1 MAVYDSGEQAG
12 AVLRDVFT
20 AVLAEEESAA
30 KLRERQLS
38 LYFVQQNPA
47 VTLFVDADGAKLGE
61 PPYPPTLRFEFD
73 TDTADAL
80 WSGRTTITAAAVA
93 RRLRVKGP
101 VSRIRQ
107 IADLLP
113 AIGEHYG
120 RLAPAKDA
128 TAQPVTE

>member
-1 MAVYDSGEQAG
+1 MAVYNSSEQAG
-12 AVLRDVFT
+12 AVLCDVFT

-38 LYFVQQNPA
+38 LYFVQHDPA
-47 VTLFVDADGAKLGE
+47 VELFVDADGAKLGK
-61 PPYPPTLRFEFD
+61 PPYAPTLRFEFD

-113 AIGEHYG
+113 SIGEHYG
-120 RLAPAKDA
+120 RLAPSNGVA
-128 TAQPVTE
+128 TEPAS